1 MNKVSSTIPPKQ
13 QHNNISM
20 KLNTDIRGSYINKL
34 NNLHNGKY
42 SIDNRS
48 DMFNRFLKKVNPVYS
63 KKQNNEYINYNNNN
77 KHPSRSV
84 EQNKSTKRRI
94 ENLYEHARLKNM
106 YLCQLQ
112 EQQKQNKLLE
122 ETRHCTFKPVT
133 NKKIKAF
140 VSSSKLNTSDDIY
153 ERSKE
158 WEMNKR
164 QKIQK
169 EKNKMN
175 EQKEEYS
182 YMPVLT
188 ELKDGMFTEMNVTNN
203 LSTVLFLER
212 QEKARENKNY
222 VDNYFNNKNKKG
234 YTTPYKNKDKGISGV
249 NDSIVQTVNNQRIL
263 MEEYK
268 AALHAELCENEEY
281 SFNN

>member
-1 MNKVSSTIPPKQ
+1 
-13 QHNNISM
+13 M

-42 SIDNRS
+42 SLDNRS
-48 DMFNRFLKKVNPVYS
+48 DMFNRFLKKVSPMCS
-63 KKQNNEYINYNNNN
+63 KKQNNEYVNYSNNVNN
-77 KHPSRSV
+77 PKHPSRSV

-94 ENLYEHARLKNM
+94 DNLYEHARLKNI
-106 YLCQLQ
+106 YLSQLQ

-140 VSSSKLNTSDDIY
+140 TSSCKLNTSDDIY

-212 QEKARENKNY
+212 QEKARENKQY
-222 VDNYFNNKNKKG
+222 IDNYYNNQHKKG
-234 YTTPYKNKDKGISGV
+234 YSTYCKHKDKGLGV
-249 NDSIVQTVNNQRIL
+249 NDPAQTVNNQKML
-263 MEEYK
+263 LECK